1 MWQYHRPGMSHQ
13 AEFGYPDWG
22 DKPTMQFPNGVP
34 CSWNT
39 VVMWTDKKDETEN
52 WHHEQATPHLF
63 PHISPLYSSAMY
75 HLSPLP
81 HRRVQLDVE
90 DTQQHD
96 GLPVI
101 LDYNRNDNA
110 IELLKVPYRYHF
122 LYR

>member
-1 MWQYHRPGMSHQ
+1 
-13 AEFGYPDWG
+13 
-22 DKPTMQFPNGVP
+22 
-34 CSWNT
+34 
-39 VVMWTDKKDETEN
+39 
-52 WHHEQATPHLF
+52 
-63 PHISPLYSSAMY
+63 MY
-75 HLSPLP
+75 HLSPLPP